1 MTVAV
6 RHALKIAYDGTKFS
20 GSQRQ
25 PEVRT
30 VDGECIFVLRKI
42 GAIRDAKDSRY
53 QSASRTDAGVSAAGN
68 VIAFDSAMTNRA
80 LLGAFNSRARDVWA
94 WRVASVPDD
103 FNPRRA
109 KQRWYRYHL
118 PGRLDVERAGTA
130 ARLFEGRHDF
140 RWFTRAKMDTIRIL
154 DSVQA
159 IRRSDFICLD
169 VKGQSF
175 LWGMVRRIASCVE
188 SYCLG
193 EITLDDIE
201 RALAGEKHDFG
212 LAPPQ
217 PLVLVEVE
225 HGIEFEQMYS
235 GKVEEEISSRLDV
248 SRLDFA
254 RWSLIASA
262 LDIDET
268 KFVARP
274 RKHDSD

>member
-30 VDGECIFVLRKI
+30 VDGECIFVLIKI
-42 GAIRDAKDSRY
+42 GAIRDAKESRY

-68 VIAFDSAMTNRA
+68 VIALDTAMANRA

-94 WRVASVPDD
+94 WAVASVPDD

-109 KQRWYRYHL
+109 RRRWYRYHL
-118 PGRLDVERAGTA
+118 SARLDAERADAA
-130 ARLFEGRHDF
+130 ARLFRGRHDF
-140 RWFTRAKMDTIRIL
+140 RWFTRAKTGTIKTL

-159 IRRSDFICLD
+159 SRKGDFICLD
-169 VKGQSF
+169 VEGQSF

-193 EITLDDIE
+193 EITLRQIE
-201 RALAGEKHDFG
+201 KTLAGEKNDFG
-212 LAPPQ
+212 LARPEA
-217 PLVLVEVE
+217 LVLVDVD
-225 HGIEFEQMYS
+225 HGLEFERLRS
-235 GKVEEEISSRLDV
+235 GKVEEEIASRLDAG
-248 SRLDFA
+248 RLDFS
-254 RWSLIASA
+254 RWSLIASTLNIGIVNQKPA
-262 LDIDET
+262 VTDCPD
-268 KFVARP
+268 
-274 RKHDSD
+274 D